1 MAKIKHIAL
10 ATQEPSETAKFY
22 REVFG
27 LKVVGKVDNDNS
39 EGYYLSDGSI
49 NIAVLRYKNETVAGE
64 EFGTGYAGL
73 HHIGFQVEDLPA
85 TDERLRRSNCRRRAE
100 IDAAQSSTM
109 GTGHGGRNASSKY
122 TGPDGVMIDISTA
135 GWVGTDDG

>member
-10 ATQEPSETAKFY
+10 ATQEPHETARFY

-49 NIAVLRYKNETVAGE
+49 NIAVLRYKNETVGSRPVKWCKS
-64 EFGTGYAGL
+64 T
-73 HHIGFQVEDLPA
+73 
-85 TDERLRRSNCRRRAE
+85 
-100 IDAAQSSTM
+100 SSC
-109 GTGHGGRNASSKY
+109 
-122 TGPDGVMIDISTA
+122 
-135 GWVGTDDG
+135 